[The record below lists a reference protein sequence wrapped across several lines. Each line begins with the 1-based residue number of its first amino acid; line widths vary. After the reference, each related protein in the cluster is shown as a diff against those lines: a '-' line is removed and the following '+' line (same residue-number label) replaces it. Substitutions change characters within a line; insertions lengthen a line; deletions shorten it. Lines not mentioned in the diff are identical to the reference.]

1 MYGTILYRVKYAFGI
16 HPHHQKEIRVMH
28 ISRILQL
35 RLLKKFQNLLNRIL
49 ILWMTGHIIASDK
62 SRIGD
67 FHYGHIRLSEN
78 LRNIILMKMIY
89 QKA

>member
-1 MYGTILYRVKYAFGI
+1 
-16 HPHHQKEIRVMH
+16 MH
-28 ISRILQL
+28 ISKNSATQIVEEISKLV
-35 RLLKKFQNLLNRIL
+35 KQNINL
-49 ILWMTGHIIASDK
+49 MDETGHIIASRDK

-67 FHYGHIRLSEN
+67 FHYGIRLYLKI